1 MLKWRSP
8 LLGGAVVRG
17 LLPEPLGVLLMVLLT
32 KAAAFP
38 ISSLTFFIC
47 GMAAVEEV
55 TFRFVLAVFDDMIG
69 KRTTLLAR
77 QGKGL

>member
-1 MLKWRSP
+1 M
-8 LLGGAVVRG
+8 RG
-17 LLPEPLGVLLMVLLT
+17 LLPEPADVLLMVLLT

-77 QGKGL
+77 QEKGL

>member
-1 MLKWRSP
+1 M
-8 LLGGAVVRG
+8 RG
-17 LLPEPLGVLLMVLLT
+17 LLPEPPGVLLMEALFT